1 MEISTHSARE
11 DGDDSTFTIF
21 RPLRY
26 FNPLRPRGRRP
37 RSTIAC
43 SASFVI
49 STHSARE
56 DGDYIAPLPLTFP
69 KKISTHSAREDG
81 DPVYACLL
89 TDTAISTHSAREDG
103 DTAYVRASMEISPF
117 QPTPPA
123 RTETDLA
130 GRALEHFKI
139 STHSAREDGDNV
151 TLIQWEL

>member
-1 MEISTHSARE
+1 M
-11 DGDDSTFTIF
+11 
-21 RPLRY
+21 
-26 FNPLRPRGRRP
+26 
-37 RSTIAC
+37 
-43 SASFVI
+43 
-49 STHSARE
+49 
-56 DGDYIAPLPLTFP
+56 
-69 KKISTHSAREDG
+69 
-81 DPVYACLL
+81 YACLL